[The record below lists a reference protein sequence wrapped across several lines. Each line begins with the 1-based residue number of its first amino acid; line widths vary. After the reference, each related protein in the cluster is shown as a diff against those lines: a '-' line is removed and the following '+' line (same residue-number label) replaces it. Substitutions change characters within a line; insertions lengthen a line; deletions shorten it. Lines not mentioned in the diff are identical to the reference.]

1 MSETFKSKARRM
13 LALVEAYKGGNQ
25 SLLSFC
31 KDRRIPESTFCYWLK
46 KFKGIHPSDKVSTAP
61 SATPRFV
68 RLDTEALIPSAT
80 GQGRYELSFPDG
92 RVLRMPPSLPVESVL
107 SLLKGSVG

>member
-1 MSETFKSKARRM
+1 MSVILKPKARRRFS
-13 LALVEAYKGGNQ
+13 LVQEYEGGNQ
-25 SLLSFC
+25 SLPDFC
-31 KDRRIPESTFCYWLK
+31 KSHRIPKSTFCYWRR